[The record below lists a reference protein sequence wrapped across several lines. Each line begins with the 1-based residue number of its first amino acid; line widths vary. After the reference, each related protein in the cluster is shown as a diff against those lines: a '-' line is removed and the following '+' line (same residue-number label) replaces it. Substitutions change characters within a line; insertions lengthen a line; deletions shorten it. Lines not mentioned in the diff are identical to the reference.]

1 MNKNAIR
8 YLSLLLVFLMGGSF
22 LAGITTFGQTS
33 STAGGVTISVSN
45 QWVGNDTVVLVAI
58 YNPNVP
64 QNQYGAKYVA
74 GNVTIS
80 AAGVTVPLISNDTSN
95 ASVVY
100 YLNNGQHY
108 FWFFITMT
116 PVPTATASSLS
127 MTKSLTIN
135 NTLTAVTLTNPYLS
149 FTTQYTKI
157 QTDGQNGVFQLTLP
171 SSFPNQL
178 CGEYGQTIYG
188 GHKVNITDLYYFY
201 QHYDAKTITISYS
214 TGASVT
220 INDYLADSSN
230 YAATLQTTESTVP
243 LNSTWPVYFVDNIMQ
258 ADPLVGG
265 NGGFMITVNG
275 NQVSPV
281 IQNVSYLAIKN
292 GVYVNTTVFTN
303 NPVPN
308 AQAMFGY
315 GKVYYGNFTMYT
327 SSIVTNKTYATL
339 LSGNNYYTPAN
350 VSFSQYKML
359 VTSGLFTTNTPI
371 TIYLSDWIGNNASVS
386 VTGTIKETIPQPI
399 SLSVLKGEN
408 LTVNAFDN
416 ISNFSVNENIM
427 VYVALQ
433 SITGSTY
440 KTAMISLPETYAGS
454 GVFSLPTV
462 LRIGSSPSI
471 TYSSSQVTIT
481 LPPYDF
487 SNTSLLITATNDIG
501 ASYYYLGTNV
511 VKNISTPGT
520 IVVETP
526 ISLVP
531 IPNEKSIAN
540 VTPVIELAYNEPNL
554 AFGTATALTVSGT
567 SIEYNGVQVA
577 TDSVTA
583 VLPNGTVIS
592 GNLNGLNI
600 NSLTSAN
607 GNGTFFI
614 VVPSTVIKTFLGT
627 HTYIPSGTELTFKI
641 YDEFAAETLSVTYT
655 FTTIAPVIAI
665 KTPTSTSFS
674 SAETAYLPP
683 LPYNIVPEKHYISVN
698 VTDTLYAQSIPSSAL
713 QTTVQ
718 IIVENPSG
726 QQVGNMITTVVSE
739 TAANS
744 GLFTGEIYYTVN
756 EDSYGYWLFINGQ
769 NITNLKY
776 VVNGGLIVFEYTSP
790 SSQSTVNATV
800 VLKPS
805 PFTLSVSKN
814 SANPGQYVN
823 VSVNSPGLVESS
835 NMKFTGSLIIYAQFA
850 EWNGPGSQPTIA
862 VSPITLKE
870 VSAGS
875 PIFGGTIVLGNSSVV
890 SSGNLTSLISTSG
903 YTVAPGS
910 VVLVNA
916 NATIGPTSTSSSITP
931 YYQQQSISIN
941 VVGVNVSILNP
952 SPASPFAKLEIELQS
967 PLFNLLKHP
976 PAGNYT
982 TAGSSAGILEG
993 ILSTVTT
1000 QQSQQLI
1007 TSTQL
1012 VSSSTSFYYNNT
1024 IWIIETPMTLWSGI
1038 PGSYGV
1044 PIEVNLT
1051 DLLTVTHNVYT
1062 IHVVEVPNVTTGTVS
1077 LVSAYAVPSVS
1088 SNVAQLQINGLVPPV
1103 ISVFFNGNNI
1113 TQSAS
1118 EAIPFPN
1125 TTAGELVNIT
1135 VYAPDA
1141 VNNFNVPG
1149 SGTTFNVTIMN
1160 IANGETTTLT
1170 LTQMTKIISGVAVP
1184 TPYYTG
1190 LLKVVEPTV
1199 YTPGIPGEISASS
1212 GVVNKVEVN
1221 MNLVE
1226 GYYFNAQGLAQQLT
1240 MKANSYFYVGVIK
1253 LSVLVSHFTI
1263 LSNGTP
1269 VTSMHVGKSY
1279 SLLFNV
1285 TNNGNVNETIYG
1297 TLEVLLNG
1305 TPVQPEIVAQIT
1317 LAPGQSTQIGTLFTP
1332 TMAGNYTITFI
1343 PFQNNLLSIPYNQ
1356 GLTEVVTAS

>member
-1 MNKNAIR
+1 MNKSAIR

-45 QWVGNDTVVLVAI
+45 EWVGNDTVVLVAI

-64 QNQYGAKYVA
+64 QSAQGAKYVA

-80 AAGVTVPLISNDTSN
+80 AGGVTVPLISNDTSN

-116 PVPTATASSLS
+116 PVPTTNASSLS
-127 MTKSLTIN
+127 MTETLTIN
-135 NTLTAVTLTNPYLS
+135 STSTNVQLTNPYLS
-149 FTTQYTKI
+149 FTTPVGNV
-157 QTDGQNGVFQLTLP
+157 QTDGKAGVFQLTLP

-178 CGEYGQTIYG
+178 IGEYGQTVYG
-188 GHKVNITDLYYFY
+188 GHKVNITDLYFFSGN
-201 QHYDAKTITISYS
+201 KTITISYS

-220 INDYLADSSN
+220 INNYLADSSN
-230 YAATLQTTESTVP
+230 YAATRQTTESTVP
-243 LNSTWPVYFVDNIMQ
+243 LNSTWQVYFVDNIMQ
-258 ADPLVGG
+258 ANPLVGG
-265 NGGFMITVNG
+265 NGGFMITANG
-275 NQVSPV
+275 KQVSPV
-281 IQNVSYLAIKN
+281 IQNVSYLAVKN
-292 GVYVNTTVFTN
+292 GVYVNTTVFAN

-315 GKVYYGNFTMYT
+315 GNVYYGNFTVYT

-339 LSGNNYYTPAN
+339 LSGNHYYTPAN

-359 VTSGLFTTNTPI
+359 ITSGLFTTNTPI

-386 VTGTIKETIPQPI
+386 ITGTIKETTPQSI
-399 SLSVLKGEN
+399 TLSVQKGEN
-408 LTVNAFDN
+408 LTVNDFNN
-416 ISNFSVNENIM
+416 ISNYSVSRNIM

-440 KTAMISLPETYAGS
+440 KTAMVSLPETYAGS

-471 TYSSSQVTIT
+471 TYSTSQVTIT

-501 ASYYYLGTNV
+501 ASYYYLGSNT

-520 IVVETP
+520 ISVGTP
-526 ISLVP
+526 TLVP
-531 IPNEKSIAN
+531 IPNVVSVAN
-540 VTPVIELAYNEPNL
+540 VTPVIELAYTEPNL
-554 AFGTATALTVSGT
+554 AFGTATTLTVSGT
-567 SIEYNGVQVA
+567 SVKYNGVQVA

-592 GNLNGLNI
+592 GNLNGLSI
-600 NSLTSAN
+600 TSLTSAN

-641 YDEFAAETLSVTYT
+641 YDEFAAQTLSVTYK
-655 FTTIAPVIAI
+655 FTTVAPVIAI

-683 LPYNIVPEKHYISVN
+683 LPYNVVPEKHYISVN
-698 VTDTLYAQSIPSSAL
+698 VTDTLYAQSVPSSAL
-713 QTTVQ
+713 QTTLK
-718 IIVENPSG
+718 IIVENPAG
-726 QQVGNMITTVVSE
+726 QKVGNVVTTVVSE

-744 GLFTGEIYYTVN
+744 GLFTGKIYYTVYEN
-756 EDSYGYWLFINGQ
+756 SSGYWLNINGQ
-769 NITNLKY
+769 NITNLKN

-790 SSQSTVNATV
+790 SSQSTVNATA
-800 VLKPS
+800 LLEPS
-805 PFTLSVSKN
+805 PFTLSVSQT
-814 SANPGQYVN
+814 SANPGQHVN

-850 EWNGPGSQPTIA
+850 EWNGTGSQPTIA

-875 PIFGGTIVLGNSSVV
+875 PVFGGTIVLGNSSVV
-890 SSGNLTSLISTSG
+890 SSGNLTSLITTPG

-941 VVGVNVSILNP
+941 VVDINVSILNP

-967 PLFNLLKHP
+967 PLFNLLTHP
-976 PAGNYT
+976 AAGNYT
-982 TAGSSAGILEG
+982 SAGTSAGILEG
-993 ILSTVTT
+993 ILSTITT
-1000 QQSQQLI
+1000 QQSQQLV

-1012 VSSSTSFYYNNT
+1012 VTSPKTSFYYNNT
-1024 IWIIETPMTLWSGI
+1024 IWVIETPMTLWSGT
-1038 PGSYGV
+1038 PGSYGI

-1051 DLLTVTHNVYT
+1051 DLLTVTHNVYA

-1118 EAIPFPN
+1118 AAIPFPN
-1125 TTAGELVNIT
+1125 TTAGELVNVT

-1141 VNNFNVPG
+1141 VNNLNVPG
-1149 SGTTFNVTIMN
+1149 SGTTFNVTIVN
-1160 IANGETTTLT
+1160 TANGETTTLT
-1170 LTQMTKIISGVAVP
+1170 LTQMTKIIGGVAVP

-1199 YTPGIPGEISASS
+1199 YTPGTPGVISASS
-1212 GVVNKVEVN
+1212 GVVNKVLVN

-1226 GYYFNAQGLAQQLT
+1226 GQYYNTQGLLQQLR
-1240 MKANSYFYVGVIK
+1240 MKASSYFYVGVIK

-1269 VTSMHVGKSY
+1269 VTGMQVGKSY

-1332 TMAGNYTITFI
+1332 TMPGSYTITFI